1 MLHLRRLNLWP
12 IRGFR
17 CPCGEILLH
26 AACMLRIRSP
36 MVNWSDRLRLPR
48 QSEHRQREGGPA
60 RLPSVFP
67 AAGKRSAYK
76 KSEGRINQDC
86 HLKPK
91 SLDQASFQISH
102 FMMHDGRD
110 FGLAHSS
117 KVLLCRPPPSQP
129 KSVKDDRPQPASTR
143 RAPRRR
149 RVIGLSELHS
159 CCVTGFWS
167 VGGTGARGT
176 DPANERSDLDADSG
190 QHPSLFEAIGQAPA
204 LALFSIT
211 RA

>member
-1 MLHLRRLNLWP
+1 MYLLCMHPAIISSPFSPPRLCLSLLPLLFMSVHDASQPRRTGKSGCCGLLHLRRLNLWP

-159 CCVTGFWS
+159 C
-167 VGGTGARGT
+167 
-176 DPANERSDLDADSG
+176 
-190 QHPSLFEAIGQAPA
+190 
-204 LALFSIT
+204 
-211 RA
+211 